1 MSKKSDYDRKYN
13 QANKDKIGKRA
24 RQYYQANKGKITEQ
38 ERRRYHANKD
48 KIRERR
54 IRHRDNNGLTIDEK
68 SENYKPRQDTIDEC
82 CRIME
87 LCGLKGR
94 VA

>member
-1 MSKKSDYDRKYN
+1 MSKKSEYDRKYN
-13 QANKDKIGKRA
+13 QANKGKISERA
-24 RQYYQANKGKITEQ
+24 RQYYQANKGKITER
-38 ERRRYHANKD
+38 ERQYYHANKD

-54 IRHRDNNGLTIDEK
+54 ILYRANKDIMIDGK
-68 SENYKPRQDTIDEC
+68 SGNYKPPQNTIDMC